1 MAWPTAMFG
10 IVMPRHIRH
19 RLVAHRTAYGRP
31 DLVIYEGS
39 NVGAGAAAAE
49 VGARSVPFTVSLAPP
64 EFFLE
69 HQDVHE
75 TGSTSEDG
83 GRRLGLRA
91 VNTGNGDPQLA
102 AEQRARVLIDRQ
114 LADAGWSV
122 QDKKNLN
129 LFASDGVACR
139 EVVMKAGHGRADY
152 MLYVGTVAFGAVD
165 TLLPLAPGVRRGLRA
180 GPRGSAPRPTSP
192 PSARSPNVRVER
204 YVHQPSVLDDIDVA
218 IHHGGTGTLL
228 ACLAVGV
235 PQVVTPQG
243 GHQFMNADQ
252 LARLDLGVVVHNDA
266 PEGSVAAAVRRALSN
281 EPPARPG
288 RRYLCGDRRYAVPG
302 RRDRTLTHR

>member
-1 MAWPTAMFG
+1 MASAW
-10 IVMPRHIRH
+10 
-19 RLVAHRTAYGRP
+19 
-31 DLVIYEGS
+31 
-39 NVGAGAAAAE
+39 
-49 VGARSVPFTVSLAPP
+49 
-64 EFFLE
+64 
-69 HQDVHE
+69 
-75 TGSTSEDG
+75 
-83 GRRLGLRA
+83 
-91 VNTGNGDPQLA
+91 
-102 AEQRARVLIDRQ
+102 
-114 LADAGWSV
+114 
-122 QDKKNLN
+122 
-129 LFASDGVACR
+129 
-139 EVVMKAGHGRADY
+139 RADP
-152 MLYVGTVAFGAVD
+152 A
-165 TLLPLAPGVRRGLRA
+165 RG
-180 GPRGSAPRPTSP
+180 PTSRSGRS
-192 PSARSPNVRVER
+192 PSARSTRCAARSWSPRRSAVRSSWRPKADLSALGTLPDNVRVER
-204 YVHQPSVLDDIDVA
+204 YVHQPSVLDDVDVA